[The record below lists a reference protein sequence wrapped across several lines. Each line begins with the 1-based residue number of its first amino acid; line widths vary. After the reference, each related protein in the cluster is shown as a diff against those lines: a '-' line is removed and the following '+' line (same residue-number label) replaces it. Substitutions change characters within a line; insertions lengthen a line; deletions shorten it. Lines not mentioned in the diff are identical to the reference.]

1 MIRIKTIKQK
11 NIKTTKKQ
19 ADIFQKKKQIFSFSN
34 KIVSVP
40 FFCHIDVEH
49 FFYCQIHS
57 RDVFQFYSL
66 KQTNLNVIRL
76 SYDYNS
82 VIT

>member
-49 FFYCQIHS
+49 FFFTAKYIQEMY
-57 RDVFQFYSL
+57 FNFTL
-66 KQTNLNVIRL
+66 
-76 SYDYNS
+76 
-82 VIT
+82 

>member
-1 MIRIKTIKQK
+1 MIRIKTIKKK

-49 FFYCQIHS
+49 FFLLPNTFKRCIS
-57 RDVFQFYSL
+57 ILLF
-66 KQTNLNVIRL
+66 KTNKSKCN
-76 SYDYNS
+76 
-82 VIT
+82 